1 MIRYLLLAVVVSFV
15 LLGCSKLNMEHY
27 NKLKVG
33 MTYEEVTD
41 ILGKPDSCSEAL
53 FTRSCVWGDEKRN
66 ISVNFVG
73 GSVVLFSSKNLR

>member
-1 MIRYLLLAVVVSFV
+1 MIKHLLLAVVFV
-15 LLGCSKLNMEHY
+15 NLLGCSKLDMEHY

-41 ILGKPDSCSEAL
+41 ILGKPDNCSEVL

-66 ISVNFVG
+66 ISVNFVS
-73 GSVVLFSSKNLR
+73 GSVVLYSSKNLR